1 LLSPD
6 ASKEEAEVCTVNEVE
21 EAKAAL
27 RLVPI
32 WATSLGYSIV
42 FAQTS
47 TFFTKQGA
55 TMDRTIFPGFDIPA
69 AALQCFI
76 GLAIVLFIPVYD
88 CIFVPIAR
96 AFTRKPNGITMLQR
110 IGTGMVI
117 SIISMIVAALIEMKR
132 LKTAQEYGLVDT
144 PDVTIPMS
152 IWWLVPQYTLCGIG
166 DAFTMVGLQEFFYD
180 QVPIELRSVG
190 LALYLCIVGVGSFLS
205 SFLVSIIEEA
215 TGGNGR
221 NSWFADN
228 LNKAHLDYFYLVLAG
243 ISVIAF
249 AAYLYF
255 AKSYIYNRQSTS

>member
-132 LKTAQEYGLVDT
+132 LKTAQEYGLVDM

-166 DAFTMVGLQEFFYD
+166 DVFTMVGLQEFFYD

-190 LALYLCIVGVGSFLS
+190 LALYLCIFGVGSFLS

-255 AKSYIYNRQSTS
+255 AKSYIYNRQSTI